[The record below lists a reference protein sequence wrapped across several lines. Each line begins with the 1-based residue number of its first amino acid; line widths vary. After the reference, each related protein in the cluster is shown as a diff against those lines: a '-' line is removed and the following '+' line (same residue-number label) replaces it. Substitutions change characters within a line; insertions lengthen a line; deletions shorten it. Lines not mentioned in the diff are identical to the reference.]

1 MPSMLTAKEQPLFK
15 IFCNDYKFSIPHYQ
29 RPYSWGVAQAREL
42 LSDLRAALED
52 APEQLAEANPYF
64 LGSIVLIKSEGQA
77 DAEVVDGQ
85 QRLTTLT
92 LLLSAIRASIQN
104 ADLQN
109 GITSLLY
116 AKADALTGV
125 SASYRLTLRARDRDF
140 FRDHVQHENA
150 LPHLL
155 AIKSVLKDA
164 QKRLQENAQA
174 LMEGLAGMS
183 QPELARLA
191 QFITTRCYLVVVST
205 PDLDSAFRIFGVMN
219 SRGLDLS
226 ATDILK
232 AEILSALDSRDE
244 VVYSNIWETLEAD
257 MGQDEFGTLFS
268 HIRMVYRKAKPQ
280 GTLLK
285 EFKEHVLRQM
295 TAKGFMDQVL
305 QPMARA
311 FNCLMEAD
319 YASTQHAEPINESL
333 KWLNK
338 LEFKDWVPPALA
350 FFVRHEQEPEALL
363 KFLRDLERL
372 AYSMLVRK
380 FWVNERM
387 ERFSRL
393 TAAVE
398 QGKNLEAEDSP
409 LQLSALEQHECYEML
424 QGPLYDSH
432 SARVLSVLLL
442 RLDSLLSDGSV
453 IHEHGKLTV
462 EHVLPQK
469 PQADSS
475 WAPWLEARE
484 AHQHWVHRLGNLA
497 LLNRQKNS
505 AASNYSFEKKKTA
518 YFAKGGVCTFA
529 LTTQVLQHSE
539 WTEAVIKARQTQML
553 QKLEAHW
560 RLQGRKSKAELAEL
574 KLPQAAD

>member
-42 LSDLRAALED
+42 LSDLRGALED
-52 APEQLAEANPYF
+52 APAQIAEANPYF
-64 LGSIVLIKSEGQA
+64 LGSIVLIKKEGLS

-92 LLLSAIRASIQN
+92 LLMSAIRASIEDVN
-104 ADLQN
+104 LQN

-116 AKADALTGV
+116 AKADFLTGV
-125 SASYRLTLRARDRDF
+125 SASYRLNLRARDRDF

-150 LPHLL
+150 LPNLL

-183 QPELARLA
+183 QADLARLA

-219 SRGLDLS
+219 SRGLDLT

-244 VVYSNIWETLEAD
+244 VAYSNIWETLEAD
-257 MGQDEFGTLFS
+257 MGQDEFGTLFG
-268 HIRMVYRKAKPQ
+268 HIRMIYRKAKPQ

-285 EFKEHVLRQM
+285 EFKEHVLKQM
-295 TAKGFMDQVL
+295 TAEEFMVEVL
-305 QPMARA
+305 QPMAKA
-311 FNCLMEAD
+311 FDCIMNAD
-319 YASTQHAEPINESL
+319 YASTQYAEQINERL
-333 KWLNK
+333 RWLNK

-350 FFVRHEQEPEALL
+350 FFVRYEQEPEALL
-363 KFLRDLERL
+363 QFLTDLERL

-387 ERFSRL
+387 DRFSKL
-393 TAAVE
+393 TAFIE
-398 QGKNLEAEDSP
+398 QAGNLKSEDSP
-409 LQLSALEQHECYEML
+409 LQLSVHEQRHCYDVL

-432 SARVLSVLLL
+432 SARALSILLL

-453 IHEHGKLTV
+453 VYEHGKLTV
-462 EHVLPQK
+462 EHVLPQN
-469 PQADSS
+469 PPHDSS
-475 WAPWLEARE
+475 WAPWLESRE
-484 AHQHWVHRLGNLA
+484 THQHWVHRLGNLA

-505 AASNYSFEKKKTA
+505 AASNYSFEKKKAA

-529 LTTQVLQHSE
+529 ITTQVLQHSD
-539 WTEAVIKARQTQML
+539 WTEAVIKVRQDEML
-553 QKLEAHW
+553 RALELHW
-560 RLQGRKSKAELAEL
+560 RLGGRSS
-574 KLPQAAD
+574 AA